1 MLSSKEAKDSDK
13 SSLEVRH
20 YGTKEYTFLLYN
32 DDGETFNYEKG
43 DNTLLELKVTK
54 GKDGKLKGQSN
65 FINNKKYTYGK
76 INWLW
81 MSN

>member
-1 MLSSKEAKDSDK
+1 MEPKNIHSSCTTMTVK
-13 SSLEVRH
+13 
-20 YGTKEYTFLLYN
+20 LLIMK
-32 DDGETFNYEKG
+32 KG